1 MFIGKS
7 PCFHTWKCDDI
18 RVVFHTTKKRQQKF
32 SVAAR
37 WLLIFIHTHTHTHTL
52 FLFADESESESELE
66 EDGGGGGDPPL
77 KTMEEKLRDLNTAHD
92 LVVKNSHQLMRLI
105 TEGEEGG
112 VGKPNCAK
120 LKEKLTLFKLTT
132 TAMVKVRAVFF
143 ANLFLQNSLS
153 RHHCS

>member
-1 MFIGKS
+1 MFIGTS
-7 PCFHTWKCDDI
+7 PCFHTWKCDGI
-18 RVVFHTTKKRQQKF
+18 RVLFHTTKKQQQKL
-32 SVAAR
+32 SVAASY
-37 WLLIFIHTHTHTHTL
+37 FYTHTHTL

-105 TEGEEGG
+105 TEVEEGG

-143 ANLFLQNSLS
+143 ANLFLQNFIKTPL
-153 RHHCS
+153 

>member
-1 MFIGKS
+1 MFIGIS
-7 PCFHTWKCDDI
+7 PCFHTWKCDGI
-18 RVVFHTTKKRQQKF
+18 RVLFHPTKKQQQKF
-32 SVAAR
+32 RVATR
-37 WLLIFIHTHTHTHTL
+37 WLLIFIHTHTL
-52 FLFADESESESELE
+52 FLFPDESESESELE

-105 TEGEEGG
+105 TEVEEGG
-112 VGKPNCAK
+112 VVKPNCAK

-143 ANLFLQNSLS
+143 ANLFLQNFIKTPL
-153 RHHCS
+153 